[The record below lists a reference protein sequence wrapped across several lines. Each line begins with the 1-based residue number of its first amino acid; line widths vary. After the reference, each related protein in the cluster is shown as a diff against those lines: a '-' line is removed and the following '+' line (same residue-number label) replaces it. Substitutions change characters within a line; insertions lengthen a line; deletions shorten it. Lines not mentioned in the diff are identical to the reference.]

1 MSSGVAMTFK
11 KLLLSLKNMTKYNVN
26 GLWRFSSVVEAE
38 SEEEAKIKV
47 LKNISSFAE
56 ARLSAIQEKAIIG
69 PEEFGL
75 NFSDPEISGAE
86 KN

>member
-1 MSSGVAMTFK
+1 
-11 KLLLSLKNMTKYNVN
+11 MTKYNVN

-75 NFSDPEISGAE
+75 YFSDPEISGAE